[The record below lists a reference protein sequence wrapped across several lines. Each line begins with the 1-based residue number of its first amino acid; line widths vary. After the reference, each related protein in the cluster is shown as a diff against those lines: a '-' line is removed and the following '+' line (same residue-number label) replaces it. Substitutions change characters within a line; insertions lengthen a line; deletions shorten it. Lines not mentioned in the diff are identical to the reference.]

1 MSNIITSVMALFGIS
16 QAPTTVSEF
25 LWCIITLIVGLYI
38 VKYVWLFF
46 TDLFTE
52 MMRMR

>member
-1 MSNIITSVMALFGIS
+1 MANIISSVMTLFGIT
-16 QAPTTVSEF
+16 QVPTTVSEF

-46 TDLFTE
+46 SDLFTE
-52 MMRMR
+52 MLRMR